1 MRKLSYLFAVAGLAC
16 AWSAGAVAQTAFSGT
31 CVCKTGAQQ
40 MLAVGDHPEHS
51 LGVEQYKCDWTKPM
65 ELGGDKAREGLA
77 TNTTEVSGTKSR
89 FRGVHV
95 ITLQSGDKVSF
106 PYQGVGENSKDGKES
121 HSKGTFTM
129 SDGTGKL
136 KGVTGKG
143 TFSCKSTADGLSCD
157 VDGQYQPA
165 K

>member
-1 MRKLSYLFAVAGLAC
+1 MHKLPHLIAVAGLAC
-16 AWSAGAVAQTAFSGT
+16 LACASAVAQTAFSGT
-31 CVCKTGAQQ
+31 CVCKRGAEQ
-40 MLAVGDHPEHS
+40 LLPVGDHPEHS
-51 LGVEQYKCDWTKPM
+51 LGVEQYKCDWNKPI
-65 ELGGDKAREGLA
+65 ELGGDKAKGGVA
-77 TNTTEVSGTKSR
+77 TNTTDVSGSKSR

-95 ITLQSGDKVSF
+95 ITLQSGDKVSL
-106 PYQGVGENSKDGKES
+106 PYQGVGENSKDGKDA

-143 TFSCKSTADGLSCD
+143 AFSCKSTADGLSCE
-157 VDGQYQPA
+157 VDGQYQPV